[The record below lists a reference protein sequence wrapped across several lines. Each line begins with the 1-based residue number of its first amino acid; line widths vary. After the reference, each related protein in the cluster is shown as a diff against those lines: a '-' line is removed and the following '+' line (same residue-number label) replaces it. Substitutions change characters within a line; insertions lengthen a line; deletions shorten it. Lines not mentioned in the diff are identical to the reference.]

1 MAIEDEFQNVFDTL
15 PLIAGK
21 NYSQPGADPELR
33 SHYNKIRQSYSEI
46 AKAMGSINSFKK
58 REFLELES
66 NSTTATNGPLELNHN
81 VANPVHTHV
90 PWIVL
95 AYKEVFSETRT
106 DAYPVLLFDHSQY
119 NKEGVNRIW
128 FGLGMGVDDPGS
140 DASPAERHQAILENF
155 KSYSESSMDGW
166 NFGKPS
172 QRGHDRLNTFLDSFI
187 CWKCYENRFPDE
199 VEFKTDV
206 EKLLSKFIMFLKDG
220 AVSFLKS
227 NLSETITQSRS
238 QPNSWTWVSS
248 DNRLDKIFSLLLI
261 ESWIEKTLKG
271 DYEFKQGMGYT
282 NVDSNPTYIVRKPK
296 EKKTP
301 STWKLYINNNGGR
314 DQNIPFID
322 LVSIAIDCRKQ
333 GTYTSENSAGKDR
346 TGIKCL
352 VALLPEFFAYVS
364 ANTIQFLGNPVPSS
378 PPISNPKVMTRNMT
392 EEEKRLVDLLSVTN
406 NVILDGVPGTGKT
419 YIAKRISKLVA
430 ENTRG
435 HCTGKFA
442 ITLHPSTSYEDFVE
456 GLRPNQNRVET
467 RNVNPIRVLIDHP
480 SDDKLRM
487 LVTLDASGATSWS
500 PCTLEEVENGTPL
513 IIKPVPT
520 LEEKTDSKPAPSLF
534 EITEISID
542 DATSNLVDSSF
553 RPHAEQMFFFETP
566 AQNPDAQFSI
576 EDGFFLRVCKEALQY
591 PEEEVYILIDEIN
604 RGNVPK
610 VLGDLLSTMED
621 SKRIPSTKAE
631 YQGEVIDVWRL
642 DQDNLTITLPYS
654 KRVFFVPENIK
665 IIATRNTTDRSVVP
679 LDAALRRRFSFFRL
693 EPNRPDGM
701 GNLRTYLDVVF
712 DESTGLNTH
721 LEENIGPDAMIG
733 HSYFYDMETSSAPEL
748 IWRYSVLTQ
757 LVDVLDAA
765 NYLDK
770 GNIEQI
776 NEILQP
782 THFRL
787 QSTGE
792 NLHQKLRV
800 RKLSEED

>member
-1 MAIEDEFQNVFDTL
+1 MTIEDEFQTIFDTL
-15 PLIAGK
+15 PQIAGK
-21 NYSQPGADPELR
+21 NYSRQGADPVLR
-33 SHYNKIRQSYSEI
+33 SHYNKIRHSYSEI
-46 AKAMGSINSFKK
+46 AKIMGGVDSFKA
-58 REFLELES
+58 RGFLELES
-66 NSTTATNGPLELNHN
+66 NPTTATNGPLELNHN

-95 AYKEVFSETRT
+95 AYKKVFSETRT
-106 DAYPVLLFDHSQY
+106 DAYPVLLFDHAQY
-119 NKEGVNRIW
+119 NIKGVNRIW
-128 FGLGMGVDDPGS
+128 FGLGMGVDDPAS
-140 DASPAERHQAILENF
+140 VASPAERHQAILENF
-155 KSYSESSMDGW
+155 KSYSEDSMDGW
-166 NFGKPS
+166 NFGIPS
-172 QRGHDRLNTFLDSFI
+172 QRGHGRLNTFLDSFI
-187 CWKCYENRFPDE
+187 CWKCYENRFPNE
-199 VEFKTDV
+199 VEFKADIDI
-206 EKLLSKFIMFLKDG
+206 LLSKFIMFLKEG
-220 AVSFLKS
+220 AISALQLDTSHK
-227 NLSETITQSRS
+227 NI
-238 QPNSWTWVSS
+238 QPRPEFDAWTWVSPE
-248 DNRLDKIFSLLLI
+248 NKLEKIFSLLLI
-261 ESWIEKTLKG
+261 ERWTEKTKKG
-271 DYEFKQGMGYT
+271 DYEFRRGMGYT
-282 NVDSNPTYIVRKPK
+282 NLDSNPTYILRKPK

-301 STWKLYINNNGGR
+301 GSWKLFINNNGGR
-314 DQNIPFID
+314 DQNIPFSD
-322 LVSIAIDCRKQ
+322 LVRIAIDCSKQ
-333 GTYTSENSAGKDR
+333 GAYKSENSAGKDR
-346 TGIKCL
+346 TGIKGL
-352 VALLPEFFAYVS
+352 VALLPEFFTFES
-364 ANTIQFLGNPVPSS
+364 ANTIQFLGGQATLS
-378 PPISNPKVMTRNMT
+378 PPVSIPKVIDVKMT
-392 EEEKRLVDLLSVTN
+392 EEEQRLIDLLSVTS

-467 RNVNPIRVLIDHP
+467 RNVNPIRVLVDHP

-520 LEEKTDSKPAPSLF
+520 LEEKTVSKPAPSLLK
-534 EITEISID
+534 ITKLSID
-542 DATSNLVDSSF
+542 DAALNPVDSSSK
-553 RPHAEQMFFFETP
+553 PSAEQMFFFETP
-566 AQNPDAQFSI
+566 VQNPDAQFSI

-591 PEEEVYILIDEIN
+591 PEEDVYVLIDEIN

-642 DQDNLTITLPYS
+642 DLDNLTITLPYS

-701 GNLRTYLDVVF
+701 ENLKTYLDVIF
-712 DESTGLNTH
+712 DEPKGLNAY
-721 LEENIGPDAMIG
+721 LEKNIGPDAMIG

-748 IWRYSVLTQ
+748 IWKYSVLTQ

-765 NYLDK
+765 NYLELAD
-770 GNIEQI
+770 IDAI
-776 NEILQP
+776 NKILQP
-782 THFRL
+782 SHFEMK
-787 QSTGE
+787 STGK
-792 NLHQKLRV
+792 NLHQKLLIIH
-800 RKLSEED
+800 LSEED